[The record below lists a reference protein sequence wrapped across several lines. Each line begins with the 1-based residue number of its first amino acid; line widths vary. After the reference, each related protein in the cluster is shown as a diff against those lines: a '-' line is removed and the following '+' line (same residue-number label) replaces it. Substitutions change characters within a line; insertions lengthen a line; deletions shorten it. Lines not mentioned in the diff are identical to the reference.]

1 MIAVSRSL
9 SEYTGF
15 PSSPRN
21 SKHHRIPDQVR
32 RLLDHLSLAGESAD
46 FVLVAAEGEPRD
58 GTDSRIPSLLMRPP
72 AQLDEVLEIECL
84 AHAGSPIRRRW
95 LSTFVP

>member
-15 PSSPRN
+15 ASSPRN
-21 SKHHRIPDQVR
+21 SNTIGSLDQVG
-32 RLLDHLSLAGESAD
+32 RLLGHLSLAVESAD
-46 FVLVAAEGEPRD
+46 SILVATEGEPRD
-58 GTDSRIPSLLMRPP
+58 GTDSRVPSLLMRPP
-72 AQLDEVLEIECL
+72 AQLGEPLEIECL
-84 AHAGSPIRRRW
+84 AHAGSPIRLRW